1 MRVQDSSRA
10 GHPRDREMDRSFR
23 RRPAAAA
30 NNPRGFVHFEDLL
43 GRQAGLVQARGRDG
57 QAKRLPPDHHAEV
70 SACAER
76 PSARI
81 KASSN
86 FGQGSGEL
94 GETRAAGIFGTRRRL
109 FLARKGPGLL
119 PFHNRGLSHAPMR
132 PRNVRSGKPSGGR
145 HGGNSWSPNIGLM
158 ARISLFGRAGTLANR
173 GTGRRVVEIW
183 EKERKPSWIA
193 ANSSEPRERC
203 SQGPAWTTRLYEN
216 LSTPSPLRKTAE
228 VAWCCQSIRTGDSA
242 SAWWKDS
249 SRRNSTIRNSRASP
263 SRTPTNAC
271 RGIASTKNPTS
282 LFPPTGARS
291 NYRRKREIAMSLR
304 ILRA

>member
-43 GRQAGLVQARGRDG
+43 GRQAGLVQSRGRDG

-132 PRNVRSGKPSGGR
+132 SEEHTSELQSRLHLVCRLLLEKKKKKQ
-145 HGGNSWSPNIGLM
+145 LM
-158 ARISLFGRAGTLANR
+158 NTQVDITL
-173 GTGRRVVEIW
+173 
-183 EKERKPSWIA
+183 
-193 ANSSEPRERC
+193 RC
-203 SQGPAWTTRLYEN
+203 PVLTMNT
-216 LSTPSPLRKTAE
+216 
-228 VAWCCQSIRTGDSA
+228 VA
-242 SAWWKDS
+242 
-249 SRRNSTIRNSRASP
+249 
-263 SRTPTNAC
+263 
-271 RGIASTKNPTS
+271 
-282 LFPPTGARS
+282 F
-291 NYRRKREIAMSLR
+291 
-304 ILRA
+304 